1 MSISQLR
8 LALHGRIDEI
18 DERFLRVMYAMTE
31 TYMKELEDAEIATQI
46 DKIPPDEGWQP
57 LSEEE
62 LMTRLEA
69 STKAYKKGDFKDIDD
84 VERESEE
91 W

>member
-1 MSISQLR
+1 MSIRQLR

-31 TYMKELEDAEIATQI
+31 TYIKEQEDAEIATQI
-46 DKIPPDEGWQP
+46 ENVPPDESWQP
-57 LSEEE
+57 LTEEE
-62 LMTRLEA
+62 LMERLEA
-69 STKAYKKGDFKDIDD
+69 STKAYKNGEYTDIEDI
-84 VERESEE
+84 EKESEE